1 MLYILCMV
9 IHNRIKEL
17 RAKHG
22 LTQEALAELTGVSR
36 QTIIALERDKYL
48 PSLALAFA
56 LSEALQATVEEIF
69 IFQSSAN
76 V

>member
-1 MLYILCMV
+1 MV

-36 QTIIALERDKYL
+36 QTIIALEQDKYL
-48 PSLALAFA
+48 PSLALAFSLGA
-56 LSEALQATVEEIF
+56 ALQATVEEIF
-69 IFQSSAN
+69 IQGQ
-76 V
+76 

>member
-1 MLYILCMV
+1 MV

-36 QTIIALERDKYL
+36 QTIIALEQDKYL
-48 PSLALAFA
+48 PSLALAFSLA
-56 LSEALQATVEEIF
+56 AALQATVEEIF
-69 IFQSSAN
+69 IQG
-76 V
+76 

>member
-1 MLYILCMV
+1 MV

-36 QTIIALERDKYL
+36 QTIIALEQDKYL
-48 PSLALAFA
+48 PSLALALSLGAA
-56 LSEALQATVEEIF
+56 LHATVEEIF
-69 IFQSSAN
+69 IQGQ
-76 V
+76 